1 MKRLAE
7 LDILRGVRLL
17 MMVVNHS
24 PSSLRRF
31 TDQPVGFFTT
41 AEAFVSVSAFL
52 AGMLFRKR
60 MEKDGFDAAR
70 SSNTQQSVVDTPP
83 SAQNPPPAPNAYA
96 RQSMVS
102 SGIIKALTYAP
113 RGEIDGAVLDN
124 GTIVHVP
131 PPVGIQYASLFRIGA
146 PLAASGYGTA
156 NGYGRSFEATLI
168 GPSAGQ
174 MRPVAA
180 AGYGPR
186 DGSPG
191 LVNMSERARFIHGRL
206 SVESH
211 AGKGTRVEV
220 RAPIA
225 AADDLY

>member
-1 MKRLAE
+1 
-7 LDILRGVRLL
+7 
-17 MMVVNHS
+17 
-24 PSSLRRF
+24 
-31 TDQPVGFFTT
+31 
-41 AEAFVSVSAFL
+41 
-52 AGMLFRKR
+52 
-60 MEKDGFDAAR
+60 
-70 SSNTQQSVVDTPP
+70 
-83 SAQNPPPAPNAYA
+83 
-96 RQSMVS
+96 MVS

-191 LVNMSERARFIHGRL
+191 PKARAAVRL
-206 SVESH
+206 
-211 AGKGTRVEV
+211 
-220 RAPIA
+220 A
-225 AADDLY
+225 A